1 MATLTMRRTLRLLA
15 GAGRNR
21 SNVPCTVVAGDAKPE
36 LTGTS
41 YYCTTLSGKTR
52 INYPSAYRWPMWYHA
67 STIRVEVGA
76 SYLAGLAMAQYA
88 EVR

>member
-1 MATLTMRRTLRLLA
+1 MTKTTLSIRRQLRLSA
-15 GAGRNR
+15 GARTH
-21 SNVPCTVVAGDAKPE
+21 VPCTVVAGDAKPE
-36 LTGTS
+36 LTGES